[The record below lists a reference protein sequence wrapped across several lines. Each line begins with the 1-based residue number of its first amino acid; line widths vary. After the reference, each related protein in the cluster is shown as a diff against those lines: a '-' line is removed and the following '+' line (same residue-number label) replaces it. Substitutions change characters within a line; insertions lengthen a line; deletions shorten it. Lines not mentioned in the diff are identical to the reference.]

1 MTPIDAA
8 HAVREAPRAMR
19 PGKLVVALIGWA
31 LAASAG
37 LCQDKG
43 WVVVHYDPHMEVW
56 VRRPVG
62 AEAPSGT
69 VWVRA
74 QYSPR
79 QRLDGFKFASER
91 YLAQV
96 DCGQGTINRLQ
107 WQQFFGPKFD
117 GKTRPALINSG
128 VAWAIVPD
136 SVDDWV
142 AKAVCAGAPPR

>member
-1 MTPIDAA
+1 MKP
-8 HAVREAPRAMR
+8 V
-19 PGKLVVALIGWA
+19 KLVVVLVGWA
-31 LAASAG
+31 LAAGAG
-37 LCQDKG
+37 VCQDKG

-62 AEAPSGT
+62 AESPSGT
-69 VWVRA
+69 VWVQA

-79 QRLDGFKFASER
+79 QRQNGFKYASER

-96 DCGQGTINRLQ
+96 DCGLGKINRMQ

-117 GKTRPALINSG
+117 GKSRQALINSG
-128 VAWAIVPD
+128 VAWVIVPD

-142 AKAVCAGAPPR
+142 AKAVCAEAPPR

>member
-1 MTPIDAA
+1 
-8 HAVREAPRAMR
+8 MR
-19 PGKLVVALIGWA
+19 PGKFVVALIGCA
-31 LAASAG
+31 LAASAA

-43 WVVVHYDPHMEVW
+43 WVVVHYDPHVEVW
-56 VRRPVG
+56 VRRPIG
-62 AEAPSGT
+62 AEAPRGT
-69 VWVRA
+69 IWVQA

-79 QRLDGFKFASER
+79 QRLNGFKFASER

-142 AKAVCAGAPPR
+142 AKAVCTETPPR

>member
-1 MTPIDAA
+1 
-8 HAVREAPRAMR
+8 MR
-19 PGKLVVALIGWA
+19 PGKLFVALIGWA
-31 LAASAG
+31 LAASPG
-37 LCQDKG
+37 LGQDKG

-56 VRRPVG
+56 VRPPVG
-62 AEAPSGT
+62 AAARPGSI
-69 VWVRA
+69 WVQA

-79 QRLDGFKFASER
+79 QRLNGFKYASER

-107 WQQFFGPKFD
+107 WQQFFGPHFD
-117 GKTRPALINSG
+117 GKSRPALINSG

-142 AKAVCAGAPPR
+142 AKAVCGETPKR